1 MKKLLFMGFCACLFA
16 CNPDKKTKVSIDEV
30 HFATSASSVMFF
42 KNVRQLYYERQ
53 ENSAAKAIIYR
64 MRDRAR
70 DKNVPLLYPAIVYM
84 WAQDEASVIL
94 ERNEWLA
101 NAADTLRFSW
111 HDTVRQVSGEY
122 IFHNG
127 DRRTHYKLAA
137 QLYHSIQEDH
147 QLWLQTDSAKVP
159 FLAKER
165 EREPFRKTMIDY
177 FRLVN
182 VLR

>member
-1 MKKLLFMGFCACLFA
+1 
-16 CNPDKKTKVSIDEV
+16 
-30 HFATSASSVMFF
+30 MFF

-53 ENSAAKAIIYR
+53 ENQAAKAIIYR
-64 MRDRAR
+64 IRERVQ

-101 NAADTLRFSW
+101 SSPDTLRFVW
-111 HDTVRQVSGEY
+111 EDTARRTSGTY
-122 IFHNG
+122 VFPNG
-127 DRRTHYKLAA
+127 DRRTHYRLAA
-137 QLYHSIQEDH
+137 QLYHSIQEEH
-147 QLWLQTDSAKVP
+147 LLWLQTDSANIP
-159 FLAKER
+159 FFTKER